1 MKMPNLFPPLVRLSR
16 VSSITKSCRGARCYL
31 NPTATTFAK
40 FSLGRR
46 VFSALVFVAAAV
58 SVCTGGELR
67 TSYTESELQTA
78 VPMGIPGVRAW
89 ADEPLSL
96 LQKQVANLPAFN
108 GAHDFSIL
116 ALSGGGEH
124 GAFGAGLLNGWSESG
139 GRPTF
144 SIVTGISTGALMA
157 PFAFLGPAY
166 DQRLKALYTDMSFH
180 SVLSGNPIMGLFGE
194 GLYNTRPLQRIVAR
208 QIDQTMLGDIAAAY
222 RQGRRLF
229 IVTTNL
235 DAQRPVL
242 WNMGAI
248 AVSGRPEALELFRK
262 VLVASASV
270 PGLFDPVFIDAEAN
284 GHHFKE
290 MHVDGGTA
298 LEVLAIPLKLAAAG
312 RLAAANRPPGQ
323 IYIIINNILEPTF
336 EVTKPKT
343 LTITARAFN
352 TLVKS
357 DFYDTILG
365 SYLYAKQ
372 QGLQFNLAYIPNS
385 FKFATHQLID
395 PNYMTALFELGR
407 ARGRRGGNWEHLP
420 PHLYR

>member
-1 MKMPNLFPPLVRLSR
+1 
-16 VSSITKSCRGARCYL
+16 
-31 NPTATTFAK
+31 
-40 FSLGRR
+40 
-46 VFSALVFVAAAV
+46 
-58 SVCTGGELR
+58 
-67 TSYTESELQTA
+67 
-78 VPMGIPGVRAW
+78 MGIPAVRTW
-89 ADEPLSL
+89 ADAPLSVL
-96 LQKQVANLPAFN
+96 GPQVAHLPIFN
-108 GAHDFSIL
+108 ESGQFSIL

-139 GRPTF
+139 KRPTF
-144 SIVTGISTGALMA
+144 SIVTGISTGAPMA
-157 PFAFLGPAY
+157 PFAFLGSAY

-180 SVLSGNPIMGLFGE
+180 GILSGSPLMGFFGE
-194 GLYNTRPLQRIVAR
+194 GLYSTRPLQRIVAR
-208 QIDQTMLGDIAAAY
+208 QVDQTMLADIAVAH
-222 RQGRRLF
+222 RQRRRLF
-229 IVTTNL
+229 VVTTNL

-248 AVSGRPEALELFRK
+248 AASERPGALELFRK
-262 VLVASASV
+262 VLLASASV

-290 MHVDGGTA
+290 MHVDGGTT
-298 LEVLAIPLKLAAAG
+298 LQVLAIPLRLAAAG
-312 RLAAANRPPGQ
+312 RLAGAHRSPGQ
-323 IYIIINNILEPTF
+323 LYIIINNNLDPAF
-336 EVTKPKT
+336 AMTKPKT

-352 TLVKS
+352 SLVKS

>member
-1 MKMPNLFPPLVRLSR
+1 ML
-16 VSSITKSCRGARCYL
+16 T
-31 NPTATTFAK
+31 
-40 FSLGRR
+40 
-46 VFSALVFVAAAV
+46 SALRRPILGVLAVVVAVVTACNGA
-58 SVCTGGELR
+58 ELR
-67 TSYTESELQTA
+67 TPYTESELQTA
-78 VPMGIPGVRAW
+78 VPMGIPAVRTW

-96 LQKQVANLPAFN
+96 LRLQVAQLPAVN
-108 GAHDFSIL
+108 EEHGFSVL

-139 GRPTF
+139 QRPSF

-180 SVLSGNPIMGLFGE
+180 GILSGSPLMGFFGE

-208 QIDQTMLGDIAAAY
+208 QVDQTMLADIAAAH

-229 IVTTNL
+229 VVTTNL

-248 AVSGRPEALELFRK
+248 AASERPGALELFRK
-262 VLVASASV
+262 VLLASASV

-290 MHVDGGTA
+290 MHVDGGTS
-298 LEVLAIPLKLAAAG
+298 LQVLAIPLKLAAAG
-312 RLAAANRPPGQ
+312 RLLAAHRAPGQ
-323 IYIIINNILEPTF
+323 LYIIINNILEPTF
-336 EVTKPKT
+336 TVTKPKT
-343 LTITARAFN
+343 LSITARAFN
-352 TLVKS
+352 TLIKS

-365 SYLYAKQ
+365 SYLFAEK
-372 QGLQFNLAYIPNS
+372 QGLKFNLA
-385 FKFATHQLID
+385 
-395 PNYMTALFELGR
+395 
-407 ARGRRGGNWEHLP
+407 
-420 PHLYR
+420 